1 MKQHRSFFRI
11 IIIVIVITSAMI
23 LLIRCS
29 SNIQQFRI
37 VEASFAKPIVAGP
50 SQEFAEPQDLV
61 ILTSGSAHYPLLA
74 SFWMIDASHPGD
86 YNKAQ
91 IEIRHPGDPI
101 VLEKFYKFYG
111 FTSPLDVVYGLT
123 LEEENPGGKKTVP
136 YNMHI
141 HVNTP

>member
-11 IIIVIVITSAMI
+11 IIIVILISSVMVV
-23 LLIRCS
+23 LLRCS
-29 SNIQQFRI
+29 SRLQEFRI
-37 VEASFAKPIVAGP
+37 TGASFAKPIIAGP
-50 SQEFAEPQDLV
+50 NPESAEPQDLV
-61 ILTSGSAHYPLLA
+61 ILTSGSVHYPLLA

-91 IEIRHPGDPI
+91 VEIQHPGDPI

-111 FTSPLDVVYGLT
+111 FTSPVDVVYGLT
-123 LEEENPGGKKTVP
+123 LEEENPGGKKTAP